1 MDSIPEKRIS
11 FFSSSRSLKLY
22 AFRYCGGQNIIPPG
36 LNTRPVH
43 VFHKFQS
50 GSWPIPSLYFLPK
63 EALQSSLAVK
73 AAEKSGYW
81 EVELDDSL
89 KSALSSFEN
98 NCIRPHA
105 DKTVDNAMSEADGTN
120 DEVQSMS
127 CSSPLE
133 TSNAPGEET
142 PSTAAPLLEGD
153 NAMQAEPNS
162 TNLEQDTYKVLFGS
176 YSGNPKYTWTSTPP
190 QFGPQDEPIY
200 LTVEWSLQLNKDHEA
215 IYENVFQH
223 ESVKISNDEANV
235 PYKAS
240 LKDCVDAFCQA
251 EQLDESDTW
260 YCKKC
265 KDHVRAVKKLDLWH
279 LPDVLVVHLKRF
291 SYSRYSR
298 DKLDTNIQFPL
309 QGLDLSDY
317 IPSPCSSSKK
327 LKLSDDESSDVP
339 TKEPIY
345 DLYAVSNH
353 FGGLGGGHYTAFCKM
368 PDDQAWYDFDDS
380 HISPTQPSN
389 IQSPAA
395 YLLFYSRRGSDV
407 GLAQKSLELA
417 QTISHDEIPKACD
430 SPIKSM
436 GNNTSLARPSLDI
449 VDEVPWDEDAESPK
463 EKMTLSTPTAHA
475 LERLSTDDADIM
487 SIDAV

>member
-11 FFSSSRSLKLY
+11 FFSSSKSLRLY
-22 AFRYCGGQNIIPPG
+22 AFRYCESQNVIPPG
-36 LNTRPVH
+36 PDTRPIH

-63 EALQSSLAVK
+63 EALQSSLVVK
-73 AAEKSGYW
+73 AAERSGYW
-81 EVELDDSL
+81 EVELDDSM
-89 KSALSSFEN
+89 KSALSSFES
-98 NCIRPHA
+98 NCI
-105 DKTVDNAMSEADGTN
+105 KSQVEKIVDNPMAEVD

-127 CSSPLE
+127 CNSALE
-133 TSNAPGEET
+133 NVVAPREET
-142 PSTAAPLLEGD
+142 PSTAAPLPEGE
-153 NAMQAEPNS
+153 NPMQIEPEF
-162 TNLEQDTYKVLFGS
+162 TNMEQKRYTVLFAS
-176 YSGNPKYTWTSTPP
+176 YNGNPKYTWTSTPP

-200 LTVEWSLQLNKDHEA
+200 LTVEWSSHLNKEHES
-215 IYENVFQH
+215 IYENIFQH
-223 ESVKISNDEANV
+223 ESVQISNDEANV

-240 LKDCVDAFCQA
+240 LKDCVEAFCQA

-298 DKLDTNIQFPL
+298 DKLDTNIQFPV

-327 LKLSDDESSDVP
+327 LKLSDDESSEIP
-339 TKEPIY
+339 AKEPIY

-407 GLAQKSLELA
+407 GLAQKSLEIA
-417 QTISHDEIPKACD
+417 QTISHDEVPKACD
-430 SPIKSM
+430 SPIKSL
-436 GNNTSLARPSLDI
+436 GNNTPLARPSLDI
-449 VDEVPWDEDAESPK
+449 VDEIPWDEDAESPK
-463 EKMTLSTPTAHA
+463 EKMASSTPTTHA
-475 LERLSTDDADIM
+475 LQRLSTDDADIM